1 MSYTNV
7 KSEWVDGNLVFSDK
21 AGAVIFTI
29 DGTNRKFTFPS
40 GSELELASG
49 AIADFSD
56 EALAAADIALAEGSI
71 LVGNAAGA
79 AAALDAK
86 GDTKVL
92 VGNATTITSV
102 ALSGDVT
109 MDNAG
114 AVTLAAD
121 SVDLSHLGS
130 DTNTWLND
138 IRTYV
143 ADGMLAIATITVS
156 AGDATDFK
164 TTTTAIYRIAG
175 THYTKAATDTLS
187 FSAADTINTG
197 AGAGTLW
204 GIWLVQIN
212 AAGTVSTKPGA
223 VDMTY
228 ANEAA
233 AIAALPAVDAD
244 NIQIGYI
251 TVQGLEAT
259 EWVANTG
266 NLTVG
271 GGAGNVTARSFY
283 DLPTPATLPAAL

>member
-1 MSYTNV
+1 MSGYANV
-7 KSEWVDGNLVFSDK
+7 TTEWVDGNLVFYDK
-21 AGAVIFTI
+21 SRNIICTF
-29 DGTNRKFTFPS
+29 DGTNRKVTFPS
-40 GSELELASG
+40 GSSIELPD
-49 AIADFSD
+49 IV
-56 EALAAADIALAEGSI
+56 LAAADVALAEGSV

-79 AAALDAK
+79 AAAVDGSTDAQI
-86 GDTKVL
+86 L
-92 VGNATTITSV
+92 VGDGTTVASV
-102 ALSGDVT
+102 AVSGDVSI
-109 MDNAG
+109 DNAG
-114 AVTLAAD
+114 AVTIAAEAVEA
-121 SVDLSHLGS
+121 SMLITALR
-130 DTNTWLND
+130 DTFLNGL
-138 IRTYV
+138 RSYL
-143 ADGMLAIATITVS
+143 ADGMLSIGTITVS

-223 VDMTY
+223 SDMTY

-271 GGAGNVTARSFY
+271 GGAGNVTARTFY

>member
-1 MSYTNV
+1 
-7 KSEWVDGNLVFSDK
+7 
-21 AGAVIFTI
+21 
-29 DGTNRKFTFPS
+29 
-40 GSELELASG
+40 
-49 AIADFSD
+49 
-56 EALAAADIALAEGSI
+56 
-71 LVGNAAGA
+71 
-79 AAALDAK
+79 
-86 GDTKVL
+86 
-92 VGNATTITSV
+92 
-102 ALSGDVT
+102 
-109 MDNAG
+109 
-114 AVTLAAD
+114 LAAD
-121 SVDLSHLGS
+121 SVDLSHLGA

-187 FSAADTINTG
+187 FSAADTINTA

-244 NIQIGYI
+244 NIQLGYI
-251 TVQGLEAT
+251 TVQALEAT
-259 EWVANTG
+259 DWVANTD